1 MAVMSTFLSQ
11 IWSRVSKQ
19 SQQQAVLASTTMLS
33 QNVLKAQD
41 SQKEFPSVTTQVKL
55 NQKTPPS
62 GLKKALAVG

>member
-19 SQQQAVLASTTMLS
+19 SQQQAVLASITMLS

-41 SQKEFPSVTTQVKL
+41 SQKEFPLVTTRVKL
-55 NQKTPPS
+55 IREFLPN